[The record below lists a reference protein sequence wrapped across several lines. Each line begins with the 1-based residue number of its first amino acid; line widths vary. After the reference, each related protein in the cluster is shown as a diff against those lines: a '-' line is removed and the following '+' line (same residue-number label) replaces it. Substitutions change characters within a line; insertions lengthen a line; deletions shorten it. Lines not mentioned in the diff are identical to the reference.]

1 MAKEIRDAE
10 FKQEVEDHKGLV
22 LVDFW
27 APWCGPCQSAAPIIE
42 SLSEELKDKLKV
54 VKVNV
59 DENQTV
65 ASKFGVMS
73 IPTFVFFRDGK
84 EAERKIG
91 LQSLEM
97 LKETAER
104 LLKG

>member
-1 MAKEIRDAE
+1 M
-10 FKQEVEDHKGLV
+10 
-22 LVDFW
+22 
-27 APWCGPCQSAAPIIE
+27 
-42 SLSEELKDKLKV
+42 EELKGKIKV

-84 EAERKIG
+84 EAERKVG

-97 LKETAER
+97 LKETAEG
-104 LLKG
+104 LLKD